1 MKKFSDLTH
10 NLTEASNLFN
20 EDQMLSINE
29 SLLPLMDRKRSKLLS
44 NSLKNPSISLI
55 ELEEALDFVLDSSI
69 DFELDITLDTL
80 NEEAFKKDDI
90 EDAINTLPFDVEE
103 LKDFKIT
110 IDGKNILVNWTAK
123 EGKVAIQIDGKDIKS
138 EGRSFEIESLIS
150 SVRQSLEDWS
160 DEETSDDLDSAID
173 LENDSD
179 KRKKLAT
186 LKSIIVPRIIS
197 KFANSNS
204 DRNRLIRSLTD
215 YITKGEDEEIL
226 TTDVDQRAVI
236 DIFFDILD
244 VITSNKQLASLISRN
259 AVLVSNSYITE
270 AKKKKNVAAGDDD
283 GGVSTK
289 LDILLKLGLVDMK
302 LYTRAKKA
310 LSNKKAAGSVPQ
322 LRNILFDLLDKLI
335 VYIKKDPTIYNRL
348 RINVMKEMKGTLPSK
363 LEVLE
368 AKNAGTEAAY
378 SGSTDKTVPEQYK
391 KHYFTREAW
400 LEGFTSSSTNDE
412 TDLFQKPNQAITGV
426 VESVGLK
433 GNPRKIGK
441 RMGNDL
447 YIHKDY
453 AQQAG
458 VPMDVLRQ
466 AQKRLPDGHDFDIVK
481 YNKATGDISF
491 IESPNFNLA
500 DEPTVGT
507 AIKVIPDGKLSIT
520 KQKSDPQIYHHKW
533 EMVPDNYPGFDVSQS
548 KKRSEAWRSVVGVD
562 KEISSRIGTKS
573 FWDKNVVPKIS
584 SDSLKKEKLDERLGM
599 VNYYSFW
606 GIIIG
611 KNVTIGEY
619 MMDKDNK
626 SRFKG
631 RIITPDL
638 KVSSMSKSSI
648 APGSIYIPN
657 EKDVQD
663 RFGFYHSSLFD
674 GLLAKNQDDIDD
686 IEPSGSYDNVYKSGS
701 LRFYVSNGVLEI
713 ESDYNINIDTN
724 ILLTGL
730 KAILDIYS
738 KAPAAILKVFPN
750 LVSQLPDTIVI
761 FGANVDIKVRFDLR
775 YSLSYIRNSL
785 MTNEE
790 ITYSKTADK
799 VIANLTSHDSAAFTR
814 LANQIKKMQVLED
827 DIKKIKEDIKTA
839 TKQDIQSLFDA
850 EDAIKTRVVETV
862 SFSLV
867 LSKDPKPSETVKYK
881 EVLEELSKNL
891 TPDLIAKLEE
901 LKKKYV
907 TVTQKSASL
916 TLKESIF
923 DTLKT
928 FFKSIVSWG
937 NSFDSKLAKLKK
949 KLGVAIK
956 EENMKTYKEFISESL
971 DMTEL
976 DSLID
981 VNDQLTELNTQTFET
996 KEQALETV
1004 LGIIAPLGL
1013 SFDVAG
1019 SVDLESI
1026 ELTNDAE
1033 EGQEAVVEV
1042 VDDMEEKIEG
1052 ELSLNVTFQEVEGGF
1067 SIMPELMVA
1076 FDEDEQMK
1084 MSDVDFEYSDS
1095 DYDDEESEEDMYTEE
1110 YIEGK
1115 TFNVILF
1122 KPSSRRVFSVILSAD
1137 GENELKMQIKNDYP
1151 EYEIHHI
1158 LPITINDYNV

>member
-1 MKKFSDLTH
+1 M
-10 NLTEASNLFN
+10 
-20 EDQMLSINE
+20 
-29 SLLPLMDRKRSKLLS
+29 
-44 NSLKNPSISLI
+44 
-55 ELEEALDFVLDSSI
+55 
-69 DFELDITLDTL
+69 
-80 NEEAFKKDDI
+80 
-90 EDAINTLPFDVEE
+90 
-103 LKDFKIT
+103 
-110 IDGKNILVNWTAK
+110 
-123 EGKVAIQIDGKDIKS
+123 
-138 EGRSFEIESLIS
+138 
-150 SVRQSLEDWS
+150 
-160 DEETSDDLDSAID
+160 
-173 LENDSD
+173 
-179 KRKKLAT
+179 AT

-775 YSLSYIRNSL
+775 YSLSYIRNIL
-785 MTNEE
+785 MTNKTIDGKIISFEE

-827 DIKKIKEDIKTA
+827 DIKKIKEDIKAA

-901 LKKKYV
+901 LKKKYL
-907 TVTQKSASL
+907 TITQKSASL
-916 TLKESIF
+916 TLKESIL

-937 NSFDSKLAKLKK
+937 NSFDSKLEELKK
-949 KLGVAIK
+949 KFGVVIK
-956 EENMKTYKEFISESL
+956 EKNMKTYKEFISESL

-1115 TFNVILF
+1115 TLNVILF

>member
-1 MKKFSDLTH
+1 
-10 NLTEASNLFN
+10 
-20 EDQMLSINE
+20 
-29 SLLPLMDRKRSKLLS
+29 
-44 NSLKNPSISLI
+44 
-55 ELEEALDFVLDSSI
+55 
-69 DFELDITLDTL
+69 
-80 NEEAFKKDDI
+80 
-90 EDAINTLPFDVEE
+90 
-103 LKDFKIT
+103 
-110 IDGKNILVNWTAK
+110 
-123 EGKVAIQIDGKDIKS
+123 
-138 EGRSFEIESLIS
+138 
-150 SVRQSLEDWS
+150 
-160 DEETSDDLDSAID
+160 
-173 LENDSD
+173 
-179 KRKKLAT
+179 
-186 LKSIIVPRIIS
+186 
-197 KFANSNS
+197 
-204 DRNRLIRSLTD
+204 
-215 YITKGEDEEIL
+215 
-226 TTDVDQRAVI
+226 
-236 DIFFDILD
+236 
-244 VITSNKQLASLISRN
+244 
-259 AVLVSNSYITE
+259 
-270 AKKKKNVAAGDDD
+270 
-283 GGVSTK
+283 
-289 LDILLKLGLVDMK
+289 
-302 LYTRAKKA
+302 
-310 LSNKKAAGSVPQ
+310 
-322 LRNILFDLLDKLI
+322 
-335 VYIKKDPTIYNRL
+335 
-348 RINVMKEMKGTLPSK
+348 
-363 LEVLE
+363 
-368 AKNAGTEAAY
+368 
-378 SGSTDKTVPEQYK
+378 
-391 KHYFTREAW
+391 
-400 LEGFTSSSTNDE
+400 
-412 TDLFQKPNQAITGV
+412 
-426 VESVGLK
+426 
-433 GNPRKIGK
+433 
-441 RMGNDL
+441 
-447 YIHKDY
+447 
-453 AQQAG
+453 
-458 VPMDVLRQ
+458 
-466 AQKRLPDGHDFDIVK
+466 
-481 YNKATGDISF
+481 
-491 IESPNFNLA
+491 
-500 DEPTVGT
+500 
-507 AIKVIPDGKLSIT
+507 
-520 KQKSDPQIYHHKW
+520 
-533 EMVPDNYPGFDVSQS
+533 
-548 KKRSEAWRSVVGVD
+548 
-562 KEISSRIGTKS
+562 
-573 FWDKNVVPKIS
+573 
-584 SDSLKKEKLDERLGM
+584 
-599 VNYYSFW
+599 
-606 GIIIG
+606 
-611 KNVTIGEY
+611 
-619 MMDKDNK
+619 
-626 SRFKG
+626 
-631 RIITPDL
+631 
-638 KVSSMSKSSI
+638 
-648 APGSIYIPN
+648 
-657 EKDVQD
+657 
-663 RFGFYHSSLFD
+663 
-674 GLLAKNQDDIDD
+674 
-686 IEPSGSYDNVYKSGS
+686 
-701 LRFYVSNGVLEI
+701 
-713 ESDYNINIDTN
+713 
-724 ILLTGL
+724 
-730 KAILDIYS
+730 
-738 KAPAAILKVFPN
+738 
-750 LVSQLPDTIVI
+750 
-761 FGANVDIKVRFDLR
+761 
-775 YSLSYIRNSL
+775 
-785 MTNEE
+785 
-790 ITYSKTADK
+790 
-799 VIANLTSHDSAAFTR
+799 
-814 LANQIKKMQVLED
+814 MQVLED
-827 DIKKIKEDIKTA
+827 DIKKIKEDIKAA